1 MVSNNILAGIG
12 FISVGML
19 LIVLGIRKNKR
30 CSCKAVGR
38 ITGIKESEDTD
49 DEGFKHYSYLPEFE
63 FEVNGQIYHGIGNT
77 AYSKRK
83 KIQIGGSINVF
94 YNPNK
99 PNEHFTKGGGG
110 IMPLLGI
117 VSIIFGAIYIATASN
132 V

>member
-12 FISVGML
+12 FIGVGML

-30 CSCKAVGR
+30 CSCKAFGR

-49 DEGFKHYSYLPEFE
+49 DEGFKYYSYSPEFE

-77 AYSKRK
+77 AHSKRK
-83 KIQIGGSINVF
+83 RIQIGGSINVF

-99 PNEHFTKGGGG
+99 PNEHFTKGGRA
-110 IMPLLGI
+110 ILPLLGI